1 VNASPSLWNFGTG
14 LHKDFVNRNGFLYA
28 CDFEARLNLDL
39 IAAIDMAR
47 INGAEGMA
55 SFV

>member
-1 VNASPSLWNFGTG
+1 MNASPSLWNFGTG